1 MRHPLIKTY
10 REAVSYLHSQLPMYQ
25 RVGPKAF
32 KTDLSN
38 ILQLCQ
44 NLQNPERGFQSIHIA
59 GTNGKGSV
67 SHILAAVLQKA
78 GYKTGL
84 YTSPHYKDFRE
95 RIKIN
100 GQCVT
105 KEFVIDFLNKT
116 LELTHEVKPSFFE
129 LSVAMAFDFFRE
141 EEVDIAVI
149 ETGLG
154 GRLDSTNII
163 QPILSVITNIGYDH
177 THFLGDTLK
186 LIAGEKAGIIKEA
199 TPVVIGESQKETREV
214 FLNVA
219 NNKTAPITFADRQL
233 MVKLTTAG
241 TQYSQA
247 EIIGVEDGS
256 KKSLKV
262 NLLGRYQA
270 HNLTTA
276 LVALEELKKRDWSI
290 SEEAL
295 QDGLENIRQITGF
308 SGRMQILNSSP
319 TVLVDSAHNR
329 EGMKMLIEEI
339 YFFPHKKLHVV
350 LAIVNDKNPD
360 SILSLLPEK
369 GEYYFSKAQIP
380 RGLDAEILEKTAQ
393 PYGLTGKIY
402 PSVKQAFESA
412 LKTAGKDD
420 LILVCGSIFTV
431 AEVL

>member
-1 MRHPLIKTY
+1 MSHPLIKTY
-10 REAVSYLHSQLPMYQ
+10 REAVSYLLSQLPMYQ

-105 KEFVIDFLNKT
+105 KEFVIAFLNKT

-129 LSVAMAFDFFRE
+129 LSVAMAFNYFRE
-141 EEVDIAVI
+141 QEVDIAVI

-177 THFLGDTLK
+177 TQFLGDTLE
-186 LIAGEKAGIIKEA
+186 LIASEKAGIIKEA

-214 FLNVA
+214 FINA
-219 NNKTAPITFADRQL
+219 AKNKKAPIIFADRQL
-233 MVKLTTAG
+233 KVNLTSTG

-247 EIIGVEDGS
+247 EINGLQDSS

-276 LVALEELKKRDWSI
+276 LVALNELKKRNWSI

-295 QDGLENIRQITGF
+295 QGGLENIRKLTGF
-308 SGRMQILNSSP
+308 SGRMQILGSSP

-339 YFFPHKKLHVV
+339 SFFPHKNLHVI
-350 LAIVNDKNPD
+350 LATVNDKNPEN
-360 SILSLLPEK
+360 ILSLLPKK
-369 GEYYFSKAQIP
+369 GDYYFSKAKIP
-380 RGLDAEILEKTAQ
+380 RGMDAGILKKTAQ
-393 PYGLTGKIY
+393 SYGLTGNTY